1 MQNRAYSLLSIK
13 SVNEDARE
21 IAGIATTPSTDSY
34 GDIVEPEG
42 AEYKLPV
49 PLLWQHNASQPIGEV
64 YAAKTTKDGIEI
76 KARLV
81 KIDEPGTLADR
92 LNEAWQSIK
101 SGLVKGL
108 SIGFRALEY
117 SILADTGGYKFER
130 WQWLELSAVT
140 IPANADC
147 SITTLRSLDTQ
158 IRAALG
164 TKTEKGK
171 ETSKPSGASEN
182 KKVQPVKISSAKE
195 ADKTMKIA
203 EQIKTFQNERAA
215 KAAKMEEIMKAASE
229 AGATL
234 DEAQSEEFDTLE
246 REIEQIDKHLSRLDT
261 LQKSQMRTAAP
272 AEGDTRER
280 GANSRI
286 GMPAVHAKKDHEEKF
301 KGQTTPG
308 W

>member
-1 MQNRAYSLLSIK
+1 MQQRAYSLLTIK

-21 IAGIATTPSTDSY
+21 ITEVATTPSTDSY
-34 GDIVEPEG
+34 GDIVDPEG
-42 AEYKLPV
+42 AEYKLPI

-64 YAAKTTKDGIEI
+64 YAARTTKDGIEI

-117 SILADTGGYKFER
+117 SIMNDTGGYKFSK
-130 WQWLELSAVT
+130 WQWLELSSVT

-147 SITTLRSLDTQ
+147 SITTIRSQDAK

-164 TKTEKGK
+164 NKPDKVPANT
-171 ETSKPSGASEN
+171 PSGASEK
-182 KKVQPVKISSAKE
+182 KKVKPVKLSMAKE
-195 ADKTMKIA
+195 AKNMKIA
-203 EQIKTFQNERAA
+203 EQIKEYENESAT
-215 KAAKMEEIMKAASE
+215 KAAQMEQLMEKSAD

-234 DEAQSEEFDTLE
+234 DEAQSEEFAALE
-246 REIEQIDKHLSRLDT
+246 KEIAEIDKHLKRLNV
-261 LQKSQMRTAAP
+261 LQKAQMKQRKRLKPMMPKARRKPVAAK
-272 AEGDTRER
+272 R
-280 GANSRI
+280 
-286 GMPAVHAKKDHEEKF
+286 
-301 KGQTTPG
+301 
-308 W
+308 